1 MANKGSLSLTTPTI
15 IKHYWQE
22 RQKSKKVEVNMS
34 GAQGT
39 LPPGSTT
46 ATTYHSVPGG
56 ENQSRM
62 DIHSK
67 EDEGKVQ
74 IDKLQDKVEDCAG
87 RGGPIFGDA
96 VSATVEAQ
104 EQGRPD
110 KPDPGV
116 TGTG

>member
-1 MANKGSLSLTTPTI
+1 
-15 IKHYWQE
+15 
-22 RQKSKKVEVNMS
+22 MS
-34 GAQGT
+34 GGQGT

-46 ATTYHSVPGG
+46 YHSVQGG
-56 ENQSRM
+56 QNQSRM

-74 IDKLQDKVEDCAG
+74 IDKIQDKVKDCAG
-87 RGGPIFGDA
+87 LGGPIFGDA
-96 VSATVEAQ
+96 VSETVEAM
-104 EQGRPD
+104 EQGRQD

>member
-1 MANKGSLSLTTPTI
+1 
-15 IKHYWQE
+15 
-22 RQKSKKVEVNMS
+22 MS

-104 EQGRPD
+104 EQGRQD

>member
-1 MANKGSLSLTTPTI
+1 
-15 IKHYWQE
+15 
-22 RQKSKKVEVNMS
+22 MS
-34 GAQGT
+34 GAQGS

-46 ATTYHSVPGG
+46 ATTYHSVAGG
-56 ENQSRM
+56 ENKSRM

-87 RGGPIFGDA
+87 KGGPVFGDC
-96 VSATVEAQ
+96 VSAAVEAG
-104 EQGRPD
+104 EQGRRGR
-110 KPDPGV
+110 PDPGV

>member
-1 MANKGSLSLTTPTI
+1 
-15 IKHYWQE
+15 
-22 RQKSKKVEVNMS
+22 MS

-46 ATTYHSVPGG
+46 ATTYHSVVG
-56 ENQSRM
+56 ENKSKM

-74 IDKLQDKVEDCAG
+74 IDKIQDKVEDCAG
-87 RGGPIFGDA
+87 RGGPVFGDV
-96 VSATVEAQ
+96 VSDTVEAQ
-104 EQGRPD
+104 EQGRRN